1 MLTPDE
7 LLIKTDDLKGMHEHS
22 GHYEYRDR
30 VRSIMN
36 GGSNGIAALLGNDAK
51 NYDTD
56 LPIPNLINSGLEHLA
71 QKLGRM
77 PDIKVDQY
85 AESERA
91 KGKAEKLERIVSS
104 LDGNSKMDM
113 QMPQAAR
120 WLPGYGF
127 CVWIIRQKMSPD
139 GIMYPHAELRDPYDC
154 YPGYYGPDQDPK
166 ELALIRLVPTAVI
179 KQMYPQA
186 QVMVDE
192 SSQFPSGYSKF
203 KYHDGFQRSW
213 DNQLADGVEL
223 VEYYNE
229 EGTYVFLPDTKQIL
243 DYTPNPLKSGPR
255 FVISKRFS
263 FDRLTGQYDHV
274 LGLMAAM
281 AKINVLSIIAMEDSV
296 FTETNIIG
304 ELESGNYKRGRLSVN
319 YLSPGSQVSKPPN
332 NIPYQLFTQI
342 DRIERQLRVGSSY
355 PVSDD
360 AISPNSFVT
369 GRGLQE
375 LLSSVD
381 LNVKEYQLS
390 LKTAMEE
397 LDYKRLEMDE
407 ALNGQTKKPMAGYL
421 KGTAFAEQYTPATDI
436 KGMYKTRRIYGVMAG
451 FDEPTKIVSGLQL
464 LQAGIIDKETL
475 QENMDGLDNVQ
486 KINDRILKDEAERTL
501 FETLK
506 VQASQGD
513 EKATMALVQI
523 YKNPNSMQKILDK
536 FYTAEEPEIPEPEAA
551 LLGQGV
557 GGGEVPVPQGPA
569 PDIRSLLLGGGQ

>member
-77 PDIKVDQY
+77 PDIKVDSY
-85 AESERA
+85 ADSERA

-104 LDGNSKMDM
+104 LDKNSKMDM

-281 AKINVLSIIAMEDSV
+281 A
-296 FTETNIIG
+296 
-304 ELESGNYKRGRLSVN
+304 
-319 YLSPGSQVSKPPN
+319 
-332 NIPYQLFTQI
+332 
-342 DRIERQLRVGSSY
+342 
-355 PVSDD
+355 
-360 AISPNSFVT
+360 
-369 GRGLQE
+369 
-375 LLSSVD
+375 
-381 LNVKEYQLS
+381 
-390 LKTAMEE
+390 
-397 LDYKRLEMDE
+397 
-407 ALNGQTKKPMAGYL
+407 
-421 KGTAFAEQYTPATDI
+421 
-436 KGMYKTRRIYGVMAG
+436 
-451 FDEPTKIVSGLQL
+451 
-464 LQAGIIDKETL
+464 
-475 QENMDGLDNVQ
+475 
-486 KINDRILKDEAERTL
+486 
-501 FETLK
+501 
-506 VQASQGD
+506 
-513 EKATMALVQI
+513 
-523 YKNPNSMQKILDK
+523 
-536 FYTAEEPEIPEPEAA
+536 
-551 LLGQGV
+551 
-557 GGGEVPVPQGPA
+557 
-569 PDIRSLLLGGGQ
+569 

>member
-85 AESERA
+85 ADSERA

-104 LDGNSKMDM
+104 LDSSSKMDM

-421 KGTAFAEQYTPATDI
+421 KGTAYAEQYTPAADI

-506 VQASQGD
+506 IQASQGD
-513 EKATMALVQI
+513 QKATMALVQI
-523 YKNPNSMQKILDK
+523 YKNPNSMQSILDK
-536 FYTAEEPEIPEPEAA
+536 FYTAEDPEIPESEAA
-551 LLGQGV
+551 LLGQDL
-557 GGGEVPVPQGPA
+557 GGGELAVPQGPA

>member
-85 AESERA
+85 ADSERA

-104 LDGNSKMDM
+104 LDDSSKMDM

-421 KGTAFAEQYTPATDI
+421 KGTAYAEQYTPAADI

-506 VQASQGD
+506 IQASQGD

-523 YKNPNSMQKILDK
+523 YKNPNSMQSILDK
-536 FYTAEEPEIPEPEAA
+536 FYTAEDPEIPESEAA
-551 LLGQGV
+551 LLGQDL
-557 GGGEVPVPQGPA
+557 GGGELAVPQGPA